1 MGRKDQEFRELS
13 AMRDILTGS
22 FIGWRWSLQSR
33 DAVRVIDWNIERGLQ
48 LPKILD
54 FLASQDADILTLQE
68 VDLNARRTG
77 KRNVAEEIARKL
89 KLDYAFG
96 REFEELAEG
105 SRGSPAYTGQATLSR
120 WPINRS
126 RVIRFSAQ
134 STFWSPKWYRPNL
147 PVFQERLG
155 GRIALVNEIDIGGR
169 SLAIFNVHL
178 ESRGED
184 KLRLAQLRETL
195 SAAAQYESTR
205 PVIVA
210 GDMNLDIW
218 RTAGGHAIRGA
229 GFHDAVVLP
238 RVATTIRHG
247 LFSGRS
253 IDSILVRDGFRSGE
267 GRVHNRVQ
275 ASDHFPLSC
284 TVSLIR
290 SK

>member
-1 MGRKDQEFRELS
+1 MK
-13 AMRDILTGS
+13 DILTGS
-22 FIGWRWSLQSR
+22 FTGWRWFLRSP

-48 LPKILD
+48 LPRILD

-126 RVIRFSAQ
+126 RVIRFGAQ
-134 STFWSPKWYRPNL
+134 SNFWSPKWYRPKL

-155 GRIALVNEIDIGGR
+155 GRIALVNEIDVGGR

-184 KLRLAQLRETL
+184 QLRLAQLGETL
-195 SAAAQYESTR
+195 SGAAQYASTR
-205 PVIVA
+205 PVIIA
-210 GDMNLDIW
+210 GDMNLDISHI
-218 RTAGGHAIRGA
+218 TGGQAIRGT
-229 GFHDAVVLP
+229 GFHDAVVVP
-238 RVATTIRHG
+238 GAATTIRKG
-247 LFSGRS
+247 LRSGRS
-253 IDSILVRDGFRSGE
+253 IDSILVRNGFRSGE
-267 GRVHNRVQ
+267 GRIHNRVR

-284 TVSLIR
+284 AISLIA
-290 SK
+290 KAE